1 MKPSTGWFA
10 VGAMAVIGGA
20 LLAWQQLQT
29 VSVEK
34 ELAPLRVQAGE
45 LSRLQAENE
54 RLRRSQLPPA
64 EVEILRAERAAA
76 DRLRSD
82 VAGMRSQIEAAERAF
97 ADGSRS
103 PVRFGVGS
111 SVPAAEW
118 KNAGAATPMATL
130 ESVLW
135 AAAGGDVDAFAALLM
150 IETGKTLP
158 AARALLATLPEAM
171 RAQYGTPEKL
181 IAFLAIKDVPLGT
194 ANVRRWSADP
204 ADRIAQTSVVL
215 EATDGKKKEA
225 NLAFVRQGEAWRLL
239 VMEGVVAKYAAQL
252 KGEPTTAR

>member
-1 MKPSTGWFA
+1 MKSSTGWFA
-10 VGAMAVIGGA
+10 VGAVAVIGGG

-29 VSVEK
+29 VSIEK
-34 ELAPLRVQAGE
+34 EIAPLRAQTTDLA
-45 LSRLQAENE
+45 RLQAENE
-54 RLRRSQLPPA
+54 RLRRAQTPPA
-64 EVEILRAERAAA
+64 ELEALRAGRAATDRLRAEVAALQA
-76 DRLRSD
+76 QVDAAS
-82 VAGMRSQIEAAERAF
+82 VATPDAPRR
-97 ADGSRS
+97 
-103 PVRFGVGS
+103 PVRFGMGS

-135 AAAGGDVDAFAALLM
+135 AAAGGDVDAFASLLL

-181 IAFLAIKDVPLGT
+181 IAFLAIKDVPLGA
-194 ANVRRWSADP
+194 ANVRKWSADP
-204 ADRIAQTSVVL
+204 ADRMAQTSVIL
-215 EATDGKKKEA
+215 EAVDGKKKEA
-225 NLAFVRQGEAWRLL
+225 NLAFVHQGDGWKLL

-252 KGEPTTAR
+252 RGEPTATR